1 MRSYGAA
8 ETIDHTAVNLED
20 AVRKTHHDGID
31 VLMDLVSDKE
41 GFAKLAALV
50 RQGGTAV
57 TTGYVADTGA
67 LESAH
72 ITGINFALQAS
83 SDLLDRLAKS
93 LVRGRI
99 LAPPI
104 TQISLNEAP
113 SVLSGAN
120 DRPVEGKT
128 VIALRPR

>member
-1 MRSYGAA
+1 
-8 ETIDHTAVNLED
+8 
-20 AVRKTHHDGID
+20 
-31 VLMDLVSDKE
+31 
-41 GFAKLAALV
+41 
-50 RQGGTAV
+50 
-57 TTGYVADTGA
+57 
-67 LESAH
+67 
-72 ITGINFALQAS
+72 
-83 SDLLDRLAKS
+83 
-93 LVRGRI
+93 